1 MRACLTYTYKFGD
14 AGQLAPLLI
23 SCLARFHCLYSQ
35 LGLHVSRQELLC
47 GLRSLIA
54 ESQLHSD
61 VSRIRLQLRSPEGN
75 AHEVDVLKSPC
86 RLARPT
92 FWLITVTV
100 KLLFV
105 PFRQFIAAAF
115 ELCCGHAASSS
126 PVGSIT
132 YPRLQNPKFAAPLLI
147 L

>member
-1 MRACLTYTYKFGD
+1 VRACLTYTYKFGD

-75 AHEVDVLKSPC
+75 VHEVEVVRS

-115 ELCCGHAASSS
+115 ELSCGHAALSS

-132 YPRLQNPKFAAPLLI
+132 YPRLKNPKFAAPLLI